1 MSNSAVSG
9 VGNVGSHRQ
18 GSLDVAR
25 LLAVFGVFGAH
36 QLFVP
41 ISGRLHEFWWK
52 NDLGSYGV
60 AVFFVISGYV
70 ITRVLLKDKLEGV
83 SCSNFMVRRALRIF
97 PAYFVY
103 LLFLKFVV
111 GSAGEKPVRLQS
123 WLYLWNFYG
132 PRCGPHDYGYLIHTW
147 TLCVEAQFYLLWPV
161 IVFFL
166 DREKTT
172 RLAIA
177 GILFAISYG
186 VAAYIASPIGAHL
199 TTSVQFFPLCTGALI
214 ALSPGFCA
222 RPLARRLALPLLAAG
237 IAIHWLS
244 FSFFV
249 GHFPA
254 DKLLPAPLFEAG
266 YIARSVDLQG
276 YFLEYSR
283 TAIGLSVVLFCL
295 LTVEKQPWA
304 GRLRVW
310 WLQDLG
316 MMTYG
321 IYLYH
326 LYIFSKM
333 GIFYGAGSVWM
344 AAAAVLVTL
353 AVAAV
358 SFYFLEKPLIALGRW
373 LRHRAKEAHTRRTP
387 ARKT

>member
-1 MSNSAVSG
+1 MSNSSVNG
-9 VGNVGSHRQ
+9 VGNVGPGRQ

-25 LLAVFGVFGAH
+25 LVAVFCVFGAH
-36 QLFVP
+36 QLFIP
-41 ISGRLHEFWWK
+41 FSGRLHEFWWK
-52 NDLGSYGV
+52 NDVGSYGV

-70 ITRVLLKDKLEGV
+70 ITHVLLKDKREGL
-83 SCSNFMVRRALRIF
+83 SCSNFMVRRVLRIF

-103 LLFLKFVV
+103 LIFLTYVV
-111 GSAGEKPVRLQS
+111 GSAGAKPVPLQS
-123 WLYLWNFYG
+123 WLYLWNYYA
-132 PRCGPHDYGYLIHTW
+132 PWCGPQGYGYLIHTW

-166 DREKTT
+166 DREKAT

-186 VAAYIASPIGAHL
+186 VAAYIVSPNGAHL
-199 TTSVQFFPLCTGALI
+199 TTSVQFFPLCAGALI
-214 ALSPGFCA
+214 ALRPGFCA
-222 RPLARRLALPLLAAG
+222 RPLARRLPLPLLAAG
-237 IAIHWLS
+237 ILIHWLS
-244 FSFFV
+244 FSFLV

-254 DKLLPAPLFEAG
+254 DKLLPASLFEAG
-266 YIARSVDLQG
+266 YLWRTVDLQG
-276 YFLEYSR
+276 YLLEYSR

-295 LTVEKQPWA
+295 LTVEQQPWA

-333 GIFYGAGSVWM
+333 GIFMGDGSVWL
-344 AAAAVLVTL
+344 AAAAVAVTL

-358 SFYFLEKPLIALGRW
+358 SFYSFEKPLINLGRW
-373 LRHRAKEAHTRRTP
+373 LRHRAKEAQAMSAP
-387 ARKT
+387 AQKT